1 MRWFRIDT
9 FNDSWRPVYKVS
21 RFFCLTTVSYNFID
35 RIPVRKSTDHTMLI
49 VGILMCI
56 LLAYNSIETFQE
68 QKFSLTDSNLISGG
82 MFAYMMLFELAVISA
97 LIINYVNGFRAAKF
111 FDIIEKADQQLSVIF
126 GHRWNYQKEHFGAVA
141 YLTFGYLKQMIF
153 MQLLAM
159 SSPPVSQ
166 FDTLQLL
173 RIMIAFWWVMG
184 CYQTMASITIV
195 LLTTI
200 SKRFAIIN
208 AKMENHVKNYL
219 MVPDKLENRR
229 RKIRQFALM
238 HAMLSDTVRLF
249 NSCFSKQITFAI
261 GCAFMFILFA
271 IFGLIHAY
279 AAVTANS
286 DTFKVAMGNVLF
298 SGFFQSFLF
307 QLLVY
312 SNRLNYE
319 CKRCSVIIQ
328 KVVSYGQ
335 YDRTILKECRHF
347 SLQLMHHAPSV
358 SCGMFDFDWELCYTM
373 AGSIT
378 TYLVI
383 LLQFDFANLKMQVET
398 I

>member
-1 MRWFRIDT
+1 MRWFRIDN

-35 RIPVRKSTDHTMLI
+35 RIPVRKTTDHTMLI
-49 VGILMCI
+49 VGIFLCV
-56 LLAYNSIETFQE
+56 LLAYSSIEAYQE
-68 QKFSLTDSNLISGG
+68 EKFSLTDSKLISGG
-82 MFAYMMLFELAVISA
+82 MFAYLMLIELTVISA
-97 LIINYVNGFRAAKF
+97 LIINYVNGFQAAKF
-111 FDIIEKADQQLSVIF
+111 FDIIEKADQQLSVLF
-126 GHRWNYQKEHFGAVA
+126 AYRWNYQKEHFGAVV
-141 YLTFGYLKQMIF
+141 YLAFGYLQQMIF
-153 MQLLAM
+153 IQLLTLT
-159 SSPPVSQ
+159 SPPVSQ
-166 FDTLQLL
+166 FHPFEFL
-173 RIMIAFWWVMG
+173 RIMVAFGWVMG
-184 CYQTMASITIV
+184 CYQTMAAITIV

-200 SKRFAIIN
+200 SKRFAILN
-208 AKMENHVKNYL
+208 AKMEEHVKNYL
-219 MVPDKLENRR
+219 MVPNKVENRR
-229 RKIRQFALM
+229 RRIRQFALM
-238 HAMLSDTVRLF
+238 HAMLSDAIRLF
-249 NSCFSKQITFAI
+249 NSCFSKQITFAL
-261 GCAFMFILFA
+261 GCAFIFILFA
-271 IFGLIHAY
+271 VFGLIHAY
-279 AAVTANS
+279 AAVTANP
-286 DTFKVAMGNVLF
+286 DTFKVAIGNVLF
-298 SGFFQSFLF
+298 SGFFQLFLF

-358 SCGMFDFDWELCYTM
+358 SCGMFDFDWALCYTM

-383 LLQFDFANLKMQVET
+383 LLQFDFVNLKMQVEN